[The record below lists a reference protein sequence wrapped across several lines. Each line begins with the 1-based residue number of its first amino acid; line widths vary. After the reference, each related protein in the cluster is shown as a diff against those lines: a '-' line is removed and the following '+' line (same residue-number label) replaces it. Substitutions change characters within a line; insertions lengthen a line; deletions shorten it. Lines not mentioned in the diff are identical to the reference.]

1 MSQHTYLLAVA
12 AYFRAHPNEDIDNWT
27 LMQIG
32 GSQAWRS
39 RVSECRTKLGM
50 HIPRPREVRSA
61 SGAKTTLY
69 RYVPPAQ
76 AWAQARLFEGAA

>member
-12 AYFRAHPNEDIDNWT
+12 AHFRAHPNEDIDNWT
-27 LMQIG
+27 LMEIG

-39 RVSECRTKLGM
+39 RVSDCRTKLGM
-50 HIPRPREVRSA
+50 NIPRPREVRSA

-69 RYVPPAQ
+69 RYVPPVALKQ
-76 AWAQARLFEGAA
+76 AGLFTEVA